1 MSTKSKLPATLAI
14 VICLAAV
21 VAVVMGYS
29 QWRESNR
36 HDAQQPPTSPAFSE
50 SAGEKKIQ
58 VGSNP
63 DKGIWIQGT
72 ASKIDSSKS
81 PTNAREVARNTLLR
95 YENNLMD
102 LELPQV
108 STHLSQLLGFKV
120 ELGHVSVSLRPLKG
134 FKQHSDGTSEMILDE
149 KAGPQLPSGKK
160 HQILERANKTTNAEE
175 FIEIIVAES
184 AQGSLKTIWTKDG
197 VEVVPSE

>member
-1 MSTKSKLPATLAI
+1 
-14 VICLAAV
+14 
-21 VAVVMGYS
+21 MGYPK
-29 QWRESNR
+29 WRESERRN
-36 HDAQQPPTSPAFSE
+36 AQQPPTTPAFSE

-81 PTNAREVARNTLLR
+81 PNDAREVARNTLLR

-102 LELPQV
+102 LDMMQV
-108 STHLSQLLGFKV
+108 SNHLTQLLGFKV
-120 ELGHVSVSLRPLKG
+120 DLGYGVVSKRPVKA
-134 FKQHSDGTSEMILDE
+134 KQLPGGNFDIIFDE
-149 KAGPQLPSGKK
+149 KAGPQLPSGEK

-175 FIEIIVAES
+175 FIEMIVAES
-184 AQGSLKTIWTKDG
+184 ARGSLKTIWTEDG
-197 VEVVPSE
+197 VEVIPSE